1 MPLELSVVFAEP
13 DITNLGLPA
22 EAPFLTVD
30 TRPSG
35 NVVLQVDVRAEALFV
50 ETFDEDPVLQ
60 NLGCF
65 ESPIEIRND
74 ETGEIVLTLPDY
86 CPNKSP
92 QWILTLFGIVD
103 TGPLGW
109 IYLNGDN
116 ELVDV
121 RFE

>member
-1 MPLELSVVFAEP
+1 MPLELSVVLAEP

-50 ETFDEDPVLQ
+50 EFFNGGPVLQ

-74 ETGEIVLTLPDY
+74 ETGEIVLTVPDY
-86 CPNKSP
+86 CPNKST
-92 QWILTLFGIVD
+92 QWNLTLFGIVD
-103 TGPLGW
+103 RGPLGW
-109 IYLNGDN
+109 NYLNGDN
-116 ELVDV
+116 ETVNV
-121 RFE
+121 RLE